1 MLDYKSSGV
10 DPQKKEGSLSR
21 LLEHVTRT
29 FSFNVCKPLLPIGYY
44 ANVIDLRP
52 IGFPIGIAF
61 STDGVGTKLLVA
73 QMMDRFDTVGIDC
86 VAMNVND
93 ILCVGATPLSMVDY
107 IAVSEANA
115 VLLEQVAEGLYKGCE
130 MAGINLAGGE
140 LAQVAELLAQKKGKV
155 TFDIVGTAIGSVD
168 PEKII
173 VGNRIIEGDILI
185 GLESNGLHSNGYTLA
200 RRICFDLKKFA
211 VEQYIEEFKQT
222 LGEELI
228 RPTRIY
234 VKEILQLLN
243 RVDVRGLFHITGDG
257 FLNLLRTAGP
267 VSYRIESFPEVPAV
281 FRFLQD
287 AGKISNEEM
296 FRVFN
301 MGIGFIIVIPDDSGQ
316 MLTVMDLAQKSGY
329 KAHKLGHVIKDD
341 ARTVTIEPFRIV
353 GRAGSF
359 HHQ

>member
-21 LLEHVTRT
+21 LLEHVTKT
-29 FSFNVCKPLLPIGYY
+29 FSLNVCKPLLPIGYY

-52 IGFPIGIAF
+52 IGFPVGIAF
-61 STDGVGTKLLVA
+61 STDGVGTKLLIA
-73 QMMDRFDTVGIDC
+73 ELMDRFDTVGIDC

-93 ILCVGATPLSMVDY
+93 ILCVGATPISMVDY

-115 VLLEQVAEGLYKGCE
+115 VLLEQVAQGLYTGCE

-140 LAQVAELLAQKKGKV
+140 LAQVAELLAHKKGKV

-173 VGNRIIEGDILI
+173 VGDRISEGDILV
-185 GLESNGLHSNGYTLA
+185 GLESSGLHSNGYTLA
-200 RRICFDLKKFA
+200 RRICFDLKKLSVHESIA
-211 VEQYIEEFKQT
+211 EFGHT

-234 VKEILQLLN
+234 VKEVLQLLKK
-243 RVDVRGLFHITGDG
+243 VDVKGLFHITGDG
-257 FLNLLRTAGP
+257 FLNLLRTSGP
-267 VSYRIESFPEVPAV
+267 VSYRIETFPEVPPV
-281 FRFLQD
+281 FRFLQES
-287 AGKISNEEM
+287 GKISNEEM

-301 MGIGFIIVIPDDSGQ
+301 MGIGFVLIIPDDSTQ
-316 MLTVMDLAQKSGY
+316 LTEVFTTARTAGY
-329 KAHKLGHVIKDD
+329 RAHKLGHVIKDQS
-341 ARTVTIEPFRIV
+341 RTVLIEPFHLL

-359 HHQ
+359 QRQ

>member
-21 LLEHVTRT
+21 LLEHVTKT
-29 FSFNVCKPLLPIGYY
+29 FTLNPCRPLLPIGYY

-52 IGFPIGIAF
+52 IGFQLGIAF

-73 QMMDRFDTVGIDC
+73 ELMDRYDTVGIDC

-115 VLLEQVAEGLYKGCE
+115 VLLEQVAQGLYKGCE

-140 LAQVAELLAQKKGKV
+140 LAQVAELLAHKKDKV

-168 PEKII
+168 PEKVI
-173 VGNRIIEGDILI
+173 VGERITEGDILV

-200 RRICFDLKKFA
+200 RRICFDVKKFS
-211 VEQYIEEFKQT
+211 VNQYIEEFGHT
-222 LGEELI
+222 LGEELL

-234 VKEILQLLN
+234 VKEVLHLLEK
-243 RVDVRGLFHITGDG
+243 VDVKGLFHITGDG
-257 FLNLLRTAGP
+257 FLNLLRTSGP
-267 VSYRIESFPEVPAV
+267 VSYRIESFPEIPPV

-287 AGKISNEEM
+287 AGQISNEEM

-301 MGIGFIIVIPDDSGQ
+301 MGIGFVIVLPDHSEQ
-316 MLTVMDLAQKSGY
+316 LSVVIETARNAGY
-329 KAHKLGHVIKDD
+329 RAHVLGHVVKDD
-341 ARTVTIEPFRIV
+341 SRSVRIDPFHIV
-353 GRAGSF
+353 SHAGSF
-359 HHQ
+359 QHQ